1 MDGVSIAG
9 SLVSIGAAGCQIA
22 VKLYTLATQII
33 TASERVSSISN
44 DIFLTSGVLQQLGEL
59 LTQKTDTDGTTIF
72 TQSSL
77 DITKTSASICER
89 IFNEVEKALKDA
101 SEQIRDRGR
110 LVGKIKLSRSEKA
123 KWPFAQPSIEALRNH
138 LREAKG
144 TLMLML
150 QVTSLALS
158 KKMANDIHAILELS
172 KQHNVMTRAR
182 VPVASSRNGSPEP
195 ASPTARARINRTMD
209 ENLVPRQTAASRYD
223 VALSIGPNFE
233 VLERSPRVTFS
244 RSQEVPTDERSPS
257 ADSRYRAPSAI
268 RERCDQDEVVV
279 EADCIS
285 NAGLRGGSISTTV
298 EWNTDNGRGRKL
310 LDFFIL
316 KPIIQDLVDVIQLSW
331 RIHKIP
337 MQQAEV
343 QKQMV
348 EAEHG
353 GVLATFQLYQ
363 DLYAHEHKAIDH
375 EIAKAGAGASLTS
388 IKRTTANLWHRDIF
402 FKGVP
407 GLQFVL
413 EHFPLLAMTAH
424 GMPEKSGDQAQNFVS
439 QPQKATEL
447 PMEPLVYDPSEGQED
462 EMYETIVPAL
472 EQVPT
477 RARNS
482 IELPYSPSPSMRDYR
497 RAPSSNGTSSASSL
511 HENRITALGDCLSR
525 MEGPINWE
533 AIPYLVSL
541 RRANFIVAFEV
552 VSYPT
557 GILRPT
563 ACMDN
568 ARSASKPHYS
578 IQFLIQFR
586 YIASQTLVQ
595 PVLDQLICKINATAI
610 YAQRL
615 AADNLPEPYDI
626 AQPIPNGK
634 RTTRASITFPQN
646 AHQYDVDQDEECP
659 GQAARSNSSKSSSDL
674 PQNEAL
680 NRPATLS
687 ANALN
692 TPEEVPLMFGTK
704 DSVQGHEST
713 SVSNGNKVAT
723 YGRRMD
729 NSVSGIIDL
738 QLRTA
743 SEAAV
748 DEIRSS
754 VGLQKDLGTD
764 WNGELRAQDSAYF
777 AEPLRSR
784 SADAAFDFLPNLE
797 RSREGGESKI
807 EVTGTLNMENDFNP
821 DEDPREGLEEGSK
834 EEPDDKTGEGAGEE
848 ISEELADTAEA
859 HVGDDVELAI
869 VHRRSDKTE
878 NGHSGGLE
886 DSLEVT
892 QHRTHLQQGRQL
904 AQHSIILGHGL
915 AVARPDFQLY
925 NYLWRHNVISDAVYQ
940 DIKGDGRQMDVLALK
955 DLLGEYTT
963 LYNGPGSEGA

>member
-1 MDGVSIAG
+1 
-9 SLVSIGAAGCQIA
+9 
-22 VKLYTLATQII
+22 
-33 TASERVSSISN
+33 
-44 DIFLTSGVLQQLGEL
+44 
-59 LTQKTDTDGTTIF
+59 
-72 TQSSL
+72 
-77 DITKTSASICER
+77 
-89 IFNEVEKALKDA
+89 
-101 SEQIRDRGR
+101 
-110 LVGKIKLSRSEKA
+110 
-123 KWPFAQPSIEALRNH
+123 
-138 LREAKG
+138 
-144 TLMLML
+144 
-150 QVTSLALS
+150 
-158 KKMANDIHAILELS
+158 
-172 KQHNVMTRAR
+172 MTRAR

-195 ASPTARARINRTMD
+195 ASPTARARINRAID
-209 ENLVPRQTAASRYD
+209 ENLVPRQTAASRHD
-223 VALSIGPNFE
+223 VALSIGPNSE

-244 RSQEVPTDERSPS
+244 QSEEVPTDERSLS

-268 RERCDQDEVVV
+268 RERCDQDEVEVKV
-279 EADCIS
+279 DCIS
-285 NAGLRGGSISTTV
+285 NGGGLRGGSISTHF
-298 EWNTDNGRGRKL
+298 ESNTDNCRGRKL

-388 IKRTTANLWHRDIF
+388 IKRTTANVWHRGIF
-402 FKGVP
+402 FKCVP

-424 GMPEKSGDQAQNFVS
+424 GMPEKSGDQAQNLVG
-439 QPQKATEL
+439 QPQKGTEL
-447 PMEPLVYDPSEGQED
+447 PMEPLIYNPSEGQED
-462 EMYETIVPAL
+462 ETYEAIVPAL
-472 EQVPT
+472 EQLPT
-477 RARNS
+477 RASDS
-482 IELPYSPSPSMRDYR
+482 IELPYSPSSSMRDYR

-511 HENRITALGDCLSR
+511 HENRTTALGDCLSR

-533 AIPYLVSL
+533 ATPYLVSL

-552 VSYPT
+552 VRYPT

-563 ACMDN
+563 AYMDN
-568 ARSASKPHYS
+568 ARSVSKPHYS

-586 YIASQTLVQ
+586 YIASQTLLQ
-595 PVLDQLICKINATAI
+595 PVLDQLICRINATAI

-615 AADNLPEPYDI
+615 AAGNLPEPDDI
-626 AQPIPNGK
+626 VRPIPNGK
-634 RTTRASITFPQN
+634 RTTRAPMTFPKN
-646 AHQYDVDQDEECP
+646 AHQHHVDQDEECP
-659 GQAARSNSSKSSSDL
+659 GQAARSNSCKSSSDL

-680 NRPATLS
+680 NRPGTSS
-687 ANALN
+687 ANALD
-692 TPEEVPLMFGTK
+692 TPEEVPLMFETK
-704 DSVQGHEST
+704 DSVQEHEST
-713 SVSNGNKVAT
+713 SVSSGNKVAT
-723 YGRRMD
+723 CERRKH

-738 QLRTA
+738 QVRTA

-764 WNGELRAQDSAYF
+764 WNAKLMAQDSAYF
-777 AEPLRSR
+777 AETLRSS
-784 SADAAFDFLPNLE
+784 SADAAFDFLPKLE
-797 RSREGGESKI
+797 RSREGGELKI
-807 EVTGTLNMENDFNP
+807 EVTGTLNMENDFHP
-821 DEDPREGLEEGSK
+821 EEDPREGLEEGPK

-869 VHRRSDKTE
+869 VHRRSDEIE

-904 AQHSIILGHGL
+904 AQHSIMSDAQLNHNYTYTGSPFMRKPPSLLSDDCVRLTRASSALSSSSVPTSIGARHLDTLPLLEYDCENALAVPSYERRKSAVLECPFNLLLCFVTFAASDQQEWKLHSLAHFGSVEPPRSNRCCLCDELFVSHDGVTSWTDRMDHIYLHHSLGHGL

-963 LYNGPGSEGA
+963 LYNGSGSEVACVNGRV